1 MNTKERFIQ
10 RKKRVRAK
18 ISGTRS
24 VPRLS
29 VFRSNRNIYA
39 QVIDDTKGVTI
50 VAAYGGELKEK
61 LPQMQLARKVGE
73 LLAKKARSVKIT
85 KVVLDRGGYKYH
97 GIVKALVEGTREGG
111 LEI

>member
-1 MNTKERFIQ
+1 MNIKERFIQ

-18 ISGTRS
+18 ISGTGS

-29 VFRSNRNIYA
+29 VFRSNRSIYA
-39 QVIDDTKGVTI
+39 QVIDDSKGTTM
-50 VAAYGGELKEK
+50 VAVSGSELKEK
-61 LPQMQLARKVGE
+61 LPRTQLARKVGE
-73 LLAKKARSVKIT
+73 LLAKKAIGVKIT

-97 GIVKALVEGTREGG
+97 GIIKALVEGSREAG